1 MIAALIRSVLQS
13 GWASVSKA
21 AEPAVI
27 GEAWDV
33 PEMVAALKPVPTPAD
48 STATPGAVT
57 SGLIALSP
65 LRGPPEVNDA
75 SRWEPGV
82 LIWVCVSVAVP
93 PSAAS
98 RVVVTAAVPG
108 APKNGIVTWNGTP
121 VSGFSVIS
129 PSIGGEGASGLFM
142 RTGAGAACS
151 PAD

>member
-13 GWASVSKA
+13 GWASVSNA

-57 SGLIALSP
+57 SGLTALSP

-75 SRWEPGV
+75 SRWYPGLAISV
-82 LIWVCVSVAVP
+82 WVSVTVP
-93 PSAAS
+93 PSAACS
-98 RVVVTAAVPG
+98 AVAAAAVPG
-108 APKNGIVTWNGTP
+108 APKNGIVT
-121 VSGFSVIS
+121 
-129 PSIGGEGASGLFM
+129 
-142 RTGAGAACS
+142 
-151 PAD
+151 